1 MSGMAPVVPI
11 GGAPELDL
19 GERET
24 VMRRRL
30 RRYLVPA
37 IGLAVIAFWLVI
49 MIIGPLIA
57 PYAPNAVEL
66 TERLLPPSGEHP
78 FGTDDLGRDVLS
90 RVLYGVQLSLPT
102 GVAVVIIAVTGGTLF
117 GATAAYV
124 GGRVEE
130 GMMRIADVFL
140 AFPPL
145 ILAMAVAAALGIGVV
160 NAVVA
165 MVVVWWPQY
174 ARLSRSL
181 VLVQRDQEYVQAAH
195 VLGYGPVRT
204 LIRHILPN
212 AIGPLIVLMTLDV
225 GNAIITFA
233 GLSFLG
239 LGVTPPTAE
248 WGAMVSAGRLLI
260 DQWWVATFPGLAI
273 ISVVLGFNFMGDGVR
288 DWLDPRSR
296 RR

>member
-1 MSGMAPVVPI
+1 MTGVAAESRVD
-11 GGAPELDL
+11 LDL
-19 GERET
+19 TGIET
-24 VMRRRL
+24 VFRRRL
-30 RRYLVPA
+30 RRYLVPV
-37 IGLAVIAFWLVI
+37 IGGVVILFWIIILV
-49 MIIGPLIA
+49 IGPLIA
-57 PYAPNAVEL
+57 PYDPNAVEL
-66 TERLLPPSGEHP
+66 TQRLLAPSPAHP
-78 FGTDDLGRDVLS
+78 FGTDGLGRDVLT

-102 GVAVVIIAVTGGTLF
+102 GVAVVAISVAFGTLF
-117 GATAAYV
+117 GAIAAYV

-130 GMMRIADVFL
+130 GLMRIADVFL

-145 ILAMAVAAALGIGVV
+145 ILAMAIAAALGIGVV

-174 ARLSRSL
+174 ARLARSL
-181 VLVQRDQEYVQAAH
+181 VLVQRDHEYVQAAH
-195 VLGYGPVRT
+195 VLGYGPGRT
-204 LIRHILPN
+204 LVRHILPN
-212 AIGPLIVLMTLDV
+212 ALGPLVVLMTLDV

-260 DQWWVATFPGLAI
+260 EQWWVATFPGIAI
-273 ISVVLGFNFMGDGVR
+273 ITVVLGFNFLGDGVR